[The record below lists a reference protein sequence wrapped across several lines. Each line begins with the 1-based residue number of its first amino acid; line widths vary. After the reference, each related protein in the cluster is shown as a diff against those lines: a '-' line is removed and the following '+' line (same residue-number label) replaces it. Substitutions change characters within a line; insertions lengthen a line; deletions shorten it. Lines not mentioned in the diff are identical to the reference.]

1 MKITMGEVTN
11 YWWQGRKFKHPATGH
26 MVNFKSLPL
35 EEQKRLNALI
45 KQKPDALT
53 QKEVVEFKIPKE
65 YQMRKAN
72 VNEFVKQMRKV
83 DDKWKKVLSWYSPKQ
98 YQEKNID
105 LHISNNKRFGYGITP
120 EGHLISVFSL
130 DKGKGYGKYAVQDA
144 IKNGAKSLDC
154 FDIKGFLPQFYSKY
168 GFKETHRS
176 PNWQADGPDYVE
188 MSLGKAARRAE
199 KLSIPEQVRRWGKE
213 DWKDYDEV
221 MRDVMG
227 DVQCLHCTHYH
238 GDGTCDAFTDG
249 IPKEVGSTIDHSK
262 SVEGDN
268 GIVFEEK
275 E

>member
-1 MKITMGEVTN
+1 MKISMGEVTK
-11 YWWQGRKFKHPATGH
+11 YWWEGRKFKHPMTGH

-35 EEQKRLNALI
+35 EEQKRLNSLI
-45 KQKPDALT
+45 KQKPDVLT

-65 YQMRKAN
+65 YQMREAK
-72 VNEFVKQMRKV
+72 VNEFVRQMRKV
-83 DDKWKKVLSWYSPKQ
+83 DDRWKKVLSWYSPKQ
-98 YQEKNID
+98 YAEKNID
-105 LHISNNKRFGYGITP
+105 LYISNNKRFGYGITP

-130 DKGKGYGKYAVQDA
+130 DKGKGYGKYAIEDA
-144 IKNGAKSLDC
+144 VKNGAKTLDC
-154 FDIKGFLPQFYSKY
+154 FDIKGFLPKFYGKY

-188 MSLGKAARRAE
+188 MALSKAAKRIAMI
-199 KLSIPEQVRRWGKE
+199 SIPEQVRRWTGE

-227 DVQCLHCTHYH
+227 DIQCLRCTHYH

-249 IPKEVGSTIDHSK
+249 IPKEVGSTVDHSNPI
-262 SVEGDN
+262 EGDS
-268 GIVFEEK
+268 GIVFEKK